1 MIAPSVVQEVR
12 RLLAGGG
19 FSHRK
24 IAKITG
30 ISRGT
35 VGAIASGRRRDH
47 ESSRPLEGGEFPEAT
62 GPLRRCPGCGA
73 MVYMPCRLC
82 GTRALKER
90 SSKRRARAWV
100 MQPEEPLGLALRDEE
115 QSRYEEVRSRR
126 VSALSCET
134 RCEASRPSEGP
145 RIERDDLEGAF
156 EVENEDWELDPAD
169 LWDALDWDDQR
180 PVYDEQLLRNSLGR

>member
-12 RLLAGGG
+12 RLLAEGG

-35 VGAIASGRRRDH
+35 VGAILSGRRRDH
-47 ESSRPLEGGEFPEAT
+47 ESSRPLEGDEFPQAT
-62 GPLRRCPGCGA
+62 GPLQRCPGCGA
-73 MVYMPCRLC
+73 VVYMPCRLC
-82 GTRALKER
+82 RTRALKER
-90 SSKRRARAWV
+90 SSKPRARV

-115 QSRYEEVRSRR
+115 QARYEEVRSRR
-126 VSALSCET
+126 VSALWCET
-134 RCEASRPSEGP
+134 RCEASRPSEGL

-169 LWDALDWDDQR
+169 LWDALEWDDQR
-180 PVYDEQLLRNSLGR
+180 SVYDEQLLRNSLGR